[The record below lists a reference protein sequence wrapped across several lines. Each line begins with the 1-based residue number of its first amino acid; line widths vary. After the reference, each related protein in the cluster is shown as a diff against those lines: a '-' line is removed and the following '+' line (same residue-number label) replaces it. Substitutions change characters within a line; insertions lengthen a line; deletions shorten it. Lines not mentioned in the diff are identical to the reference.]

1 MSALQHPTTS
11 SRRRRRRRRRGSL
24 SFSYCSP
31 STVVSGSSGE
41 VWRVRENELAKEES
55 IRRDRKLAFET
66 GRLRGRRLF
75 EEESEVSYDEE
86 EDVHSVCDEINVDH
100 QVVAKKVNEES
111 REVGDANMILIIV
124 VLMVFVL
131 IGFFILG
138 TFDGHVREVN
148 VVVFPT

>member
-11 SRRRRRRRRRGSL
+11 SRRRRRRRRGSL

-31 STVVSGSSGE
+31 STVVSSSSGE
-41 VWRVRENELAKEES
+41 VWRVRENELAKEEI